1 MGALRVF
8 PKKQLKSLPNMPE
21 FKTKLGVDKSGR
33 VQNFVTDEV
42 FMRLIDY
49 IPLKSGRLRLSAKK
63 DSPTRISVGGSGIP
77 YARAQFFGVTK
88 SGVPFD
94 YNTAAGAKIGSHW
107 DRRLVQSE
115 GAQIVENAN
124 KYVRRLKHVR

>member
-1 MGALRVF
+1 MGAFRVF
-8 PKKQLKSLPNMPE
+8 PKSGKLPSADELK
-21 FKTKLGVDKSGR
+21 KKLGVNKTGR
-33 VQNFVTDEV
+33 VQRFVTDDV
-42 FMRLIDY
+42 FSRLIDY

-63 DSPTRISVGGSGIP
+63 ESPTKIKVGGSGIP

-94 YNTAAGAKIGSHW
+94 YNTASGVKIGSHW
-107 DRRLVQSE
+107 DRRLVQGE

-124 KYVRRLKHVR
+124 KYVKGLTHGR